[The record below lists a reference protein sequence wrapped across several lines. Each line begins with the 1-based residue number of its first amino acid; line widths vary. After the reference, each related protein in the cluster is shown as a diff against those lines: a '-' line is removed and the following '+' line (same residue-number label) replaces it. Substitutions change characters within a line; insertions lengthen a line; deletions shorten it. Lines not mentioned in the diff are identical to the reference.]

1 MCCVWSVARNGLWI
15 LSLYKYDIIYNL
27 ISTHGLKVDG
37 ENQSCKWN
45 ETNKS
50 FIKKNPSALHICDGG
65 RVRPTAVRNST
76 LLITVY
82 ELESVRSQLQ
92 FWLVAEFLFISAS
105 FTTFQDSRPITR
117 TLFLDQD
124 WGLFTHLSLVRC
136 PDVVF
141 SSGLVCCVSG
151 DRLSWASSVSSTSSS
166 SDCTCPLRAAAFW
179 CLGLLCLL
187 LLTWTSA
194 NTRAD
199 FTPGVQTVC
208 F

>member
-1 MCCVWSVARNGLWI
+1 MIVARNGLWI

-45 ETNKS
+45 ETSKS
-50 FIKKNPSALHICDGG
+50 YLWWG

-76 LLITVY
+76 LLRTVY
-82 ELESVRSQLQ
+82 ELEPFSVLACSRVSVHFS
-92 FWLVAEFLFISAS
+92 FW
-105 FTTFQDSRPITR
+105 DSRPITR

-136 PDVVF
+136 PDVFF

-166 SDCTCPLRAAAFW
+166 SDCTCPLRE
-179 CLGLLCLL
+179 LQL
-187 LLTWTSA
+187 S
-194 NTRAD
+194 
-199 FTPGVQTVC
+199 GV
-208 F
+208 